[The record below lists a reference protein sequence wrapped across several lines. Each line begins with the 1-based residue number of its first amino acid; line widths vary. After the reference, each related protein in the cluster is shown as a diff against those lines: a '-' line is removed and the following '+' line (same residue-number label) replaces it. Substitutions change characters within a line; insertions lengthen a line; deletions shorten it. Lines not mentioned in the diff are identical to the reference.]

1 MKDAPLTLD
10 QQIAAGLLKFVYRLV
25 RCYDD
30 NSDDVVVLETE
41 SKTLADIG
49 LAQHTKMT
57 TTNDRYWYEVH
68 EQMLLAPGGRGA
80 RRLAE
85 QAKS

>member
-25 RCYDD
+25 RCSFYT
-30 NSDDVVVLETE
+30 DDVVVLETN

-68 EQMLLAPGGRGA
+68 EMMLFTPAA
-80 RRLAE
+80 
-85 QAKS
+85 